1 MRCLKDHRRQLKWML
16 VAKYPRVLQRP
27 VFKSMPEHFLCLT
40 PSTLS
45 HLFCL
50 LTVLHYLKK
59 NKEKTE
65 EHKTKIHDDRIV
77 SICKEKQLYSI

>member
-27 VFKSMPEHFLCLT
+27 VFKSMPEHFLCPT

-50 LTVLHYLKK
+50 LSVLHYLKK
-59 NKEKTE
+59 KSRRGK
-65 EHKTKIHDDRIV
+65 HIIDRV
-77 SICKEKQLYSI
+77 QSLETPS